1 MAVGNKAGLNNKPES
16 GREMLPYVRPSQKQ
30 KWNSSRVAATASD
43 EETLRVLCTHCQKS
57 RLLGG
62 GD

>member
-43 EETLRVLCTHCQKS
+43 EETLRVLCTAKKVGC
-57 RLLGG
+57 
-62 GD
+62 